1 MVVGVCEIQQVR
13 VGIYH
18 FVESF
23 YTFKNHFCMYSH
35 WLNPT
40 NTIIFTT
47 VYHTH
52 TQ

>member
-1 MVVGVCEIQQVR
+1 MSIDGGHKWVELMVVGVCEIQQVR

-35 WLNPT
+35 
-40 NTIIFTT
+40 
-47 VYHTH
+47 
-52 TQ
+52 